1 MNADTPAG
9 IPTAG
14 PAAADAAADADSV
27 DTIVYA
33 VEPGLSADAFIDVLH
48 RSGLAER
55 RPVADRPRVEAM
67 LRNADLIITARAG
80 GDLVGVARSVT
91 DFVYCCYLSDL
102 AVDRAFQGRGIGK
115 ELMRRT
121 RAAVGEGTS
130 CLLLSAPKAVTFYE
144 NAGLERHAQAFLF
157 TAKP

>member
-1 MNADTPAG
+1 MSN
-9 IPTAG
+9 
-14 PAAADAAADADSV
+14 
-27 DTIVYA
+27 DTILYA
-33 VEPGLSADAFIDVLH
+33 VEPDLSADDFIDVLH

-67 LRNADLIITARAG
+67 LRNADLTITARADG
-80 GDLVGVARSVT
+80 LLVGVARSVT

-121 RAAVGEGTS
+121 RAAVGEGTT
-130 CLLLSAPKAVTFYE
+130 CLLLSAPKAIGFYE
-144 NAGLERHAQAFLF
+144 EAGLERHNQAFLF
-157 TAKP
+157 TGKP

>member
-1 MNADTPAG
+1 MTADNRTNIPVAASPA
-9 IPTAG
+9 
-14 PAAADAAADADSV
+14 DDV
-27 DTIVYA
+27 VYA
-33 VEPGLSADAFIDVLH
+33 VEPDLSADDFIDVLH

-67 LRNADLIITARAG
+67 LRNADLTITARVG
-80 GDLVGVARSVT
+80 GHSGGRLVGVARSVT

-121 RAAVGEGTS
+121 RAAVGEGTT

-144 NAGLERHAQAFLF
+144 QAGMERHERAFLF
-157 TAKP
+157 TDKP

>member
-1 MNADTPAG
+1 MS
-9 IPTAG
+9 
-14 PAAADAAADADSV
+14 ADA
-27 DTIVYA
+27 ILYA
-33 VEPGLSADAFIDVLH
+33 VEPDLTADAFIDVLH

-67 LRNADLIITARAG
+67 LRNTGLIVTARDADG
-80 GDLVGVARSVT
+80 ALVGVARSVT
-91 DFVYCCYLSDL
+91 DFAFCCYLSDL

-121 RAAVGEGTS
+121 RAAVGEGVT

-144 NAGLERHAQAFLF
+144 AAGMERHAQAFLF
-157 TAKP
+157 TEKP